1 MRAHSHQPWCTYDA
15 RGKAQLSQSPCL
27 SFASPLA
34 GTDLALTLKPGA
46 RQRAPSGHKYYPAHS
61 HGGGSVASP
70 ALLSLPQGPVF
81 AVGAPTS
88 RPALSPCAAP
98 AAPWRPGALACAAAP
113 SSFSHH
119 APAPPTTAAANSS
132 ARSPRPARSA
142 TEPICLP
149 LTYRSTQLL
158 AHLCTPVVQVC
169 RRAGTGQPEGGRRE
183 QARLDARGGRGGGG
197 HGARP
202 CAKQSKAAAQRTPR
216 QKLRPPA
223 RPPAHPVYSSA
234 RSKHMAPPPPRPIRQ
249 LRPGWPAGHP
259 ALFGLLAHN

>member
-61 HGGGSVASP
+61 HGGGSMASP
-70 ALLSLPQGPVF
+70 ALLSLPQGPVY
-81 AVGAPTS
+81 AVGATSYTSS

-158 AHLCTPVVQVC
+158 AHPMHTCTRTGLPQGGDGAT
-169 RRAGTGQPEGGRRE
+169 RRRTARASTAGRARRT
-183 QARLDARGGRGGGG
+183 RRWW
-197 HGARP
+197 P
-202 CAKQSKAAAQRTPR
+202 WCSPMCKAKQSRRPADAQIEASAASTP
-216 QKLRPPA
+216 
-223 RPPAHPVYSSA
+223 SSTPT
-234 RSKHMAPPPPRPIRQ
+234 STPSSTPCI
-249 LRPGWPAGHP
+249 
-259 ALFGLLAHN
+259 